1 MDLEFHQLDLRY
13 EKLRS
18 HRPAAERQL
27 VASLAQIGQQLP
39 VVVVRADEVER
50 LVLVDGYKRIR
61 ALKRLAHD
69 TVRATCWDLSESE
82 ALLLDRLMRTGEGAS
97 ALEQGWLLHELSVRF
112 ELSLEELGRRFGR
125 SPSWV
130 SRRLALVEE
139 LPAEIQEHVRQGG
152 LPAHAAMK
160 SLVPLARANAD
171 DCLLLVEGIA
181 GKGLSNRQV
190 GALYAAWR
198 DGIPGTRERV
208 LAAPLLFLKARD
220 EVVGVAKDEGRALF
234 DDLDML
240 GAIARR
246 ARRRLRQGVFR
257 HLLPPERQ
265 EICRCFKSAKDE
277 MTRLGR
283 RMNEEERDARPGNAT
298 GDPGASPQGP

>member
-1 MDLEFHQLDLRY
+1 
-13 EKLRS
+13 
-18 HRPAAERQL
+18 
-27 VASLAQIGQQLP
+27 
-39 VVVVRADEVER
+39 
-50 LVLVDGYKRIR
+50 
-61 ALKRLAHD
+61 
-69 TVRATCWDLSESE
+69 
-82 ALLLDRLMRTGEGAS
+82 
-97 ALEQGWLLHELSVRF
+97 
-112 ELSLEELGRRFGR
+112 
-125 SPSWV
+125 
-130 SRRLALVEE
+130 
-139 LPAEIQEHVRQGG
+139 
-152 LPAHAAMK
+152 MK